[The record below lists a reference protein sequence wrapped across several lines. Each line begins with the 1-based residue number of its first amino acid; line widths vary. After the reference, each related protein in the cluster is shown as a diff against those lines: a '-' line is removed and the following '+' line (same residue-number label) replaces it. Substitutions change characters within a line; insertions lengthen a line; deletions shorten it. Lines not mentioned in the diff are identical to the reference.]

1 MARLSKAEE
10 EALETYGFVV
20 EEPPEQDSTRR
31 SRYEP
36 MWDAARAVCQ
46 KMPGKSL
53 KVRSYNNASTAY
65 NDAKAINNGEKKG
78 FEDVEDG
85 YKWTAVAGKN
95 EDVLNAKD
103 EPTYD
108 LYLKYESS
116 K

>member
-1 MARLSKAEE
+1 MARLNRADE
-10 EALETYGFVV
+10 EALAEFGF
-20 EEPPEQDSTRR
+20 EITEPPEVENTRR

-36 MWDAARAVCQ
+36 MWDAARALCQ

-78 FEDVEDG
+78 FEDQG
-85 YKWTAVAGKN
+85 SNWLAVAVKN
-95 EDVLNAKD
+95 EEVLNDKD

-108 LYLKYESS
+108 LYLKYTAE
-116 K
+116 